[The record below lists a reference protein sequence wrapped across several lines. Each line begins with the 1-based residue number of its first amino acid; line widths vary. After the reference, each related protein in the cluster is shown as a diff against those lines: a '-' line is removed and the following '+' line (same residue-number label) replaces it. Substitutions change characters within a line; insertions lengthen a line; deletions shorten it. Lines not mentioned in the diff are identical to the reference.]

1 MARLRRRASLEI
13 FGTKSI
19 MNEQSTY
26 YRSPIGLFRLRS
38 DGEQLTGLD
47 FCDENEAYQDEDNAN
62 WPLPEVRTELD
73 EYFAGVRKDFTV
85 PVRFVGTGFQIR
97 AWEALKAIPFGE
109 TVSYQWQAQRI
120 GSHPRAVGLAN
131 GRNPIPIIV
140 PCHRV
145 IGANGSLTG
154 YGGGIWRKQVLLNF
168 ESTVT
173 TFGPCRMEELL
184 TAAKRVE

>member
-1 MARLRRRASLEI
+1 MARLRRYASLEV
-13 FGTKSI
+13 FGTKSV
-19 MNEQSTY
+19 MNEISTY
-26 YRSPIGLFRLRS
+26 YHSPIGLFRLRS
-38 DGEQLTGLD
+38 DGEKLTALD
-47 FCDENEAYQDEDNAN
+47 FCDETQAYQDKDNPD
-62 WPLPEVRTELD
+62 WPLPEVKTELD

-85 PVRFVGTGFQIR
+85 PVRFVGTGFQLR
-97 AWEALKAIPFGE
+97 AWEALRDIPFGH

-120 GSHPRAVGLAN
+120 GSHPRPVGLAN

-154 YGGGIWRKQVLLNF
+154 YGGGLWRKQILLNF

-173 TFGPCRMEELL
+173 TFGPCRIEELL
-184 TAAKRVE
+184 AARNP